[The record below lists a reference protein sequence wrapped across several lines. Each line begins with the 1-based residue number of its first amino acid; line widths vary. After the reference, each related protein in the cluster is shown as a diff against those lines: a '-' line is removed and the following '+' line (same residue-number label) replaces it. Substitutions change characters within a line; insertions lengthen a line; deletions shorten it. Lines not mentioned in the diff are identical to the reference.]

1 MNRCIVIY
9 GDPALGKPIADGIQ
23 RSVVQLDRGELAAV
37 KAECA
42 RLNALNG
49 VRAYGDGVR
58 FETACRALE
67 VKYHVPRHGRLYNA
81 LWGLVGYIVLVTIG
95 WYEFFERWNRG

>member
-58 FETACRALE
+58 FETACRAMDM
-67 VKYHVPRHGRLYNA
+67 KYYTPKHGRLYNA
-81 LWGLVGYIVLVTIG
+81 LWGLVGYVVLVAIG
-95 WYEFFERWNRG
+95 WYEYFEKWNRG